1 MERPTDAEIMAFEKS
16 IKEEYMATDLIS
28 SKVSTMELFLEFA
41 QGDPVYE
48 VKLKSLAETFSCI
61 RKVRKDGNCFYRA
74 LAFSFAEIAI
84 NDQKALQTLQDTNS
98 LLSDCGYDM
107 ELLSDFYQIF
117 FDACCLKSIDELVK
131 FFNVEYQS
139 DTIVCYLRL
148 LTAAVL
154 KNDSILYEAF
164 IMDDYPDL
172 QAFISSQVE
181 PMNVEADQIQ
191 IVAMANALK
200 CCIKIANLDHSAVGD
215 TGINYHEIL
224 PRDDTDFFKIYLL
237 FRPGHYDVLYE

>member
-1 MERPTDAEIMAFEKS
+1 MERPSDAEILAFEKS
-16 IKEEYMATDLIS
+16 IKQEYMASDLVG
-28 SKVSTMELFLEFA
+28 SKVATAELFAEF
-41 QGDPVYE
+41 QGDEVYE
-48 VKLKSLAETFSCI
+48 AKLKSLSDNFSCI

-74 LAFSFAEIAI
+74 LAFSFAQVALQ
-84 NDQKALQTLQDTNS
+84 NPKALQTLLATKA
-98 LLSDCGYDM
+98 LMTECGYDM
-107 ELLSDFYQIF
+107 DLLLDFFQVF
-117 FDACCLKSIDELVK
+117 LDACSLKNTEELSE

-154 KNDSILYEAF
+154 KKDAILYEAF

-191 IVAMANALK
+191 IVAMANALN
-200 CCIKIANLDHSAVGD
+200 CCIKIANLDHSAVGQV
-215 TGINYHEIL
+215 GINYHEIV
-224 PRDDTDFFKIYLL
+224 PREEKESYKIYLL
-237 FRPGHYDVLYE
+237 FKPGHYDVLYE